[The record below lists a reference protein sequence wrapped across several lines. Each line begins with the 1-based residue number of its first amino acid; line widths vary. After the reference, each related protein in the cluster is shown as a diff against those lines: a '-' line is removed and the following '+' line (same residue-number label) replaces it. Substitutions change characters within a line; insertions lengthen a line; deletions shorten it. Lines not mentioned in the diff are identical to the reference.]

1 MLGYIALARHL
12 DPERPIYGMQYQYA
26 EEQQLGRPYSE
37 QEYEQWARQYI
48 ETIRLIQ
55 PHGPY
60 LIGGMCEGALIA
72 FTMTK
77 LLEAAGERVS
87 MLFTLDAW
95 PIENTVRPFM
105 RRLWIWE
112 HELRDAVK
120 KPLADQ
126 VRALSKRV
134 GRRVGKTLGTP
145 ASSRGT
151 GASTGNGVHHD
162 PDVWKRRLWP
172 GAGFVPVTV
181 DAKIFV
187 FRLRK
192 QPYFRPHDEQ
202 CGWGTRTRGGVEVHY
217 VPGDDHFNVL
227 REPEVTHT
235 ARIVDDVLKRVD
247 P

>member
-1 MLGYIALARHL
+1 
-12 DPERPIYGMQYQYA
+12 
-26 EEQQLGRPYSE
+26 
-37 QEYEQWARQYI
+37 
-48 ETIRLIQ
+48 
-55 PHGPY
+55 
-60 LIGGMCEGALIA
+60 
-72 FTMTK
+72 
-77 LLEAAGERVS
+77 
-87 MLFTLDAW
+87 
-95 PIENTVRPFM
+95 
-105 RRLWIWE
+105 
-112 HELRDAVK
+112 
-120 KPLADQ
+120 
-126 VRALSKRV
+126 
-134 GRRVGKTLGTP
+134 
-145 ASSRGT
+145 
-151 GASTGNGVHHD
+151 
-162 PDVWKRRLWP
+162 VWKRRLWP